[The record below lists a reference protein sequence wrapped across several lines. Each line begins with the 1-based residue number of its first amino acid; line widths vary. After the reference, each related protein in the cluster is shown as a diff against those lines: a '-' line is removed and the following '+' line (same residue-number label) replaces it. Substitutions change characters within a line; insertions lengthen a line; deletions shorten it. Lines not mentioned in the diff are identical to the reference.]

1 MTYIRSIWL
10 ENRSIIMSGSAMCY
24 KHTTKIKD
32 DLNLYIYNIRILKN
46 NLASLLFYKGKKPTN
61 SVTEKLLFI

>member
-1 MTYIRSIWL
+1 
-10 ENRSIIMSGSAMCY
+10 MSGSAMCY